1 MGSLARYFEEQG
13 IAKGKAEGKA
23 EGITKGQAEGKREA
37 ALSMLSKGLISTWLA
52 GLQKLILQ
60 KLNIYKKSV

>member
-1 MGSLARYFEEQG
+1 MVNEKIIGSLARYFEEQG
-13 IAKGKAEGKA
+13 IAKGKAEGK
-23 EGITKGQAEGKREA
+23 AEGKREA